1 MESRAIRLNF
11 NPRGGLPGRGRRGII
26 ATTAAIAT
34 TGVAATTTGVTA
46 EVAAATA
53 EVATATA
60 AIISAAAITT
70 ATAIV
75 GCGGRSSSW
84 CRSGNHVFETL
95 EGSHFDDFPLG
106 LGSHIHRLTWTEGI
120 RHAELCWGRRLDLRY
135 DFAQTRNGERS
146 FTITDCLA
154 DHSAQSIQDG
164 RNLLFAYAG
173 TIRYSIKYLCF
184 GRGIG
189 HLNGPP

>member
-26 ATTAAIAT
+26 ATTAAIVTAT
-34 TGVAATTTGVTA
+34 TCVTAATDVTA
-46 EVAAATA
+46 
-53 EVATATA
+53 A
-60 AIISAAAITT
+60 AIISTAAITT

-75 GCGGRSSSW
+75 GYGGRSSSW

-164 RNLLFAYAG
+164 RNLLFVYAG

-184 GRGIG
+184 GRGLG